1 MSARRLPSPFYLVL
15 VATALLATGAQ
26 YTVPITA
33 GTSISAHL
41 VETLS
46 STSSS
51 AGQTF
56 QIVAA
61 APLVVQGRVV
71 VFKDAHGQGHVVSAT
86 PVKDGHQA
94 NVVVQFDWMTAV
106 DGTHLPIVA
115 SLTSK
120 GTGTLTF
127 GLSGPFAHNFV
138 KGKNIEVGPDLAFP
152 TYLSS
157 DRVVT
162 VTTAI

>member
-15 VATALLATGAQ
+15 IATALLATGAQ
-26 YTVPITA
+26 YTVPVAA
-33 GTSISAHL
+33 GTGISAHL
-41 VETLS
+41 VDALS

-71 VFKDAHGQGHVVSAT
+71 VFQDAHGQGHVVSAT

-94 NVVVQFDWMTAV
+94 SVVVQFDWMTAA

-127 GLSGPFAHNFV
+127 GLSGPFAHTFV
-138 KGKNIEVGPDLAFP
+138 KGKNVDVGPDLVFP
-152 TYLSS
+152 TYIGT

-162 VTTAI
+162 VTTAN